1 MEIIMVNFQYHN
13 PARIIFGENSE
24 QEIQSLLAEYKATS
38 LLLVYSGDFIKDLGI
53 WSTVKDACTQL
64 QINFYECDKVV
75 PNPRIELVREFL

>member
-24 QEIQSLLAEYKATS
+24 QEIQSLLTEYKATS

-53 WSTVKDACTQL
+53 WSTVKEACAQL